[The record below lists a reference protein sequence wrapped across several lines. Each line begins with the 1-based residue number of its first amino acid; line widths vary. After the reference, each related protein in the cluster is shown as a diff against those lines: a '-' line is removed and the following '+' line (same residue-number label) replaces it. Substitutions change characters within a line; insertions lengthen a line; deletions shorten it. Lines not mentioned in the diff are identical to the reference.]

1 MFPFYSVLCIIAAS
15 SSVYLLAVS
24 GLLFVYLDSMAQY
37 AGSGLKL
44 IVSADTRCS
53 VMSTSTRCIQY
64 TLWCQQILLPGRS
77 AGLHGFRA
85 ATLFLPPNR
94 SSLFACLAIGRSTIS
109 KRLREIGIGGGVQGL
124 QPKRYIRHSATLSQG
139 HMNIQHNST
148 SYRECL
154 KTVKTI
160 PLHIPVLHANVRK
173 LLKQYPCTY
182 L

>member
-85 ATLFLPPNR
+85 ATLLLPPNR

-109 KRLREIGIGGGVQGL
+109 FRVVLGL
-124 QPKRYIRHSATLSQG
+124 QGRFELFLLFGTGDEGEGVLYGSRG
-139 HMNIQHNST
+139 
-148 SYRECL
+148 
-154 KTVKTI
+154 
-160 PLHIPVLHANVRK
+160 PVQTTPDAVFAIDLVYYAR
-173 LLKQYPCTY
+173 PF
-182 L
+182 